1 MPEESRL
8 VQAFERAAHLLS
20 QEPDSREVEIVT
32 CRVQRTGRT
41 SQLTLVV
48 DRPGGVDIALCERL
62 ASRINAALEGFSEPY
77 ALSVESPGLDRP
89 LTKPSDY
96 QRFYGQTVR
105 IRTSV
110 AVPVGPAGAAKT
122 HHGILLGLRETNVL
136 LRTEHGELPL
146 PLAIVKSANLEYDPR
161 ADLKKQKREKRS
173 QNA

>member
-8 VQAFERAAHLLS
+8 AQAFERAAHQLP
-20 QEPDSREVEIVT
+20 QELDAREVEIVA
-32 CRVQRTGRT
+32 CRVQRAGRT
-41 SQLTLVV
+41 AQLTLVV

-62 ASRINAALEGFSEPY
+62 AGRINAALEGFSEPY

-96 QRFYGQTVR
+96 QRFQGHAVR

-110 AVPVGPAGAAKT
+110 AVPVGSAGTAKT
-122 HHGILLGLRETNVL
+122 HRGILLGLREANVL
-136 LRTEHGELPL
+136 LRTEYGDLPL
-146 PLAIVKSANLEYDPR
+146 PLAIVKSANLEFDPR